1 MFWNKDTDIDVDQLI
16 EQLTIDEG
24 KVLEIY
30 HDHLGL
36 PTVGIGHLIL
46 DSDEESGQA
55 LGTKITEERCV
66 ELFESD
72 LESVNADCKIL
83 HEGWDGYPQEV
94 KQVIANMMFNLGRPR
109 LSAFKQMKA
118 AVDDHN
124 WIEAAIQ
131 MEDSKWAR
139 QVPNR
144 ANRLCD
150 RMRNIGFVT

>member
-1 MFWNKDTDIDVDQLI
+1 MDIEVLKQQLI
-16 EQLTIDEG
+16 EDEG
-24 KVLEIY
+24 CKYEIY
-30 HDHLGL
+30 LDHLGYK
-36 PTVGIGHLIL
+36 TFGIGHLCIATDPENDMDVGTEVSKERVDECFVEDIEKVIDDCTIL
-46 DSDEESGQA
+46 YDNFYDLPEEAQ
-55 LGTKITEERCV
+55 LI
-66 ELFESD
+66 
-72 LESVNADCKIL
+72 
-83 HEGWDGYPQEV
+83 
-94 KQVIANMMFNLGRPR
+94 IANMMFNLGRPR
-109 LSAFKQMKA
+109 LSAFKKMKA